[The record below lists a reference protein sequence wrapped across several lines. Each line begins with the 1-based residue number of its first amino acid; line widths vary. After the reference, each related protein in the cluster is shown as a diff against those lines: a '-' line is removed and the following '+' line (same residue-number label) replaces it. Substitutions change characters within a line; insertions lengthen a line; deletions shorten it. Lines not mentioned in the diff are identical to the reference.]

1 VTSSGVWP
9 GETRMDTHR
18 PRSSSDRPARKC
30 GVCASDPLHVSDTF
44 MAMTRSVL
52 AKIRPRMAAALSA
65 VSVRLSTCL
74 IGPGRTNW

>member
-30 GVCASDPLHVSDTF
+30 GVSASDPLHVSDTF
-44 MAMTRSVL
+44 MAMARSV
-52 AKIRPRMAAALSA
+52 
-65 VSVRLSTCL
+65 SVISRRHDNATV
-74 IGPGRTNW
+74 GVNDVPGCTQMIPGCPTD